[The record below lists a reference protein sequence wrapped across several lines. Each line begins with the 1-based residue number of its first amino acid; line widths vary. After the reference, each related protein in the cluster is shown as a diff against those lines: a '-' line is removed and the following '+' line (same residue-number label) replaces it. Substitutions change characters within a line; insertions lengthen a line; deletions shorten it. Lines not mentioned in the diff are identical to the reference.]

1 MMKRVQKH
9 IDSNVTAA
17 DEVLQ
22 QSEEVVTKIETK
34 ESEVEQATEAKSVNK
49 ADEKSKKK
57 KRKHKKN
64 KKSKQSFF
72 KMLRMEWKSIS
83 KPKPKELAVAT
94 VRTVVISVISAG
106 VISGFDFGAVGKV
119 DWLKYTSRSCMERDV
134 LC

>member
-22 QSEEVVTKIETK
+22 QSEEVVAKIETK
-34 ESEVEQATEAKSVNK
+34 EPEVEQAIEAKSANK
-49 ADEKSKKK
+49 ANEKSKKK

-106 VISGFDFGAVGKV
+106 VISGFDFGVTQIMVQLAKLIG
-119 DWLKYTSRSCMERDV
+119 
-134 LC
+134 

>member
-22 QSEEVVTKIETK
+22 QSEEVVAKMATK
-34 ESEVEQATEAKSVNK
+34 ELEVEQATEAKSANK
-49 ADEKSKKK
+49 ADEKSK
-57 KRKHKKN
+57 KKN

-106 VISGFDFGAVGKV
+106 VISGFDFGVTQIMVQLAKLIG
-119 DWLKYTSRSCMERDV
+119 
-134 LC
+134 

>member
-22 QSEEVVTKIETK
+22 QSEEVVTKTETK
-34 ESEVEQATEAKSVNK
+34 
-49 ADEKSKKK
+49 EKSKKK
-57 KRKHKKN
+57 RN

-83 KPKPKELAVAT
+83 KPKPKELAIAT
-94 VRTVVISVISAG
+94 IRTVVISGIAAG
-106 VISGFDFGAVGKV
+106 VISGFDFGVTQMMVHLVKLIG
-119 DWLKYTSRSCMERDV
+119 
-134 LC
+134 

>member
-9 IDSNVTAA
+9 IDSNVTAT

-34 ESEVEQATEAKSVNK
+34 ESEVEQSTE

-106 VISGFDFGAVGKV
+106 VISGFDFGVTQIMVQLSKLIG
-119 DWLKYTSRSCMERDV
+119 
-134 LC
+134 

>member
-22 QSEEVVTKIETK
+22 QSEEVVAKMATK
-34 ESEVEQATEAKSVNK
+34 ESEVEQATEAKSANK
-49 ADEKSKKK
+49 VDEKSKKK

-72 KMLRMEWKSIS
+72 KMLCMEWKSIS

-106 VISGFDFGAVGKV
+106 VISGFDFGVTQIMVQLAKLIG
-119 DWLKYTSRSCMERDV
+119 
-134 LC
+134 

>member
-22 QSEEVVTKIETK
+22 QSEEVVTNMATK
-34 ESEVEQATEAKSVNK
+34 EPEVEQATEAKLANK

-57 KRKHKKN
+57 KRKYKKN
-64 KKSKQSFF
+64 KNKKPKQSFF

-94 VRTVVISVISAG
+94 IRTVVISVISAG
-106 VISGFDFGAVGKV
+106 VISGFDFGVTQIMVQLAKLIG
-119 DWLKYTSRSCMERDV
+119 
-134 LC
+134 

>member
-9 IDSNVTAA
+9 IDSNVTVA

-22 QSEEVVTKIETK
+22 QSEEVVAKMATK
-34 ESEVEQATEAKSVNK
+34 ESEVEQATEAKSANK
-49 ADEKSKKK
+49 VDEKSKKK

-94 VRTVVISVISAG
+94 IRTVVISVISAG
-106 VISGFDFGAVGKV
+106 VISGFDFGVTQIMVQLAKLIG
-119 DWLKYTSRSCMERDV
+119 
-134 LC
+134 

>member
-22 QSEEVVTKIETK
+22 QSEEVVAKMATK
-34 ESEVEQATEAKSVNK
+34 ESEVEQATEAKLANK

-106 VISGFDFGAVGKV
+106 VISGFDFGVTQIMVQLAKLIG
-119 DWLKYTSRSCMERDV
+119 
-134 LC
+134 

>member
-22 QSEEVVTKIETK
+22 QSEEVVAKPETEEK
-34 ESEVEQATEAKSVNK
+34 TDK
-49 ADEKSKKK
+49 KSKKK
-57 KRKHKKN
+57 KRKKK
-64 KKSKQSFF
+64 KKKQSFF

-106 VISGFDFGAVGKV
+106 VISGFDFGVTQIMVQLAKLIG
-119 DWLKYTSRSCMERDV
+119 
-134 LC
+134 

>member
-22 QSEEVVTKIETK
+22 QSEEVVAKMATK
-34 ESEVEQATEAKSVNK
+34 ESEVEQAIEAKSVNK

-106 VISGFDFGAVGKV
+106 VISGFDFGVTQIMVQLAKLIG
-119 DWLKYTSRSCMERDV
+119 
-134 LC
+134 

>member
-22 QSEEVVTKIETK
+22 QSEEVVAKMATK
-34 ESEVEQATEAKSVNK
+34 ESEFEQATE

-106 VISGFDFGAVGKV
+106 VISGFDFGVTQIMVQLAKLIG
-119 DWLKYTSRSCMERDV
+119 
-134 LC
+134 

>member
-22 QSEEVVTKIETK
+22 QSEGVVAKMATK

-106 VISGFDFGAVGKV
+106 VISGFDFGVTQIMVQLAKLIG
-119 DWLKYTSRSCMERDV
+119 
-134 LC
+134 

>member
-9 IDSNVTAA
+9 IDSNVTAT

-22 QSEEVVTKIETK
+22 QSEGVVTKTVTK
-34 ESEVEQATEAKSVNK
+34 EKTE
-49 ADEKSKKK
+49 EKSKKK
-57 KRKHKKN
+57 KRKKK
-64 KKSKQSFF
+64 KKQSFF

-106 VISGFDFGAVGKV
+106 VISGFDFGVTQIMVQLAKLIG
-119 DWLKYTSRSCMERDV
+119 
-134 LC
+134 

>member
-9 IDSNVTAA
+9 IDSNVTAT

-22 QSEEVVTKIETK
+22 QSDEVVTTAEMK
-34 ESEVEQATEAKSVNK
+34 EKTDK
-49 ADEKSKKK
+49 KSKKK
-57 KRKHKKN
+57 RRKKK
-64 KKSKQSFF
+64 KKQSFF

-106 VISGFDFGAVGKV
+106 VISGFDFGVTQIMVQLAKLIG
-119 DWLKYTSRSCMERDV
+119 
-134 LC
+134 

>member
-34 ESEVEQATEAKSVNK
+34 EFEVEQAIEAKSANK

-57 KRKHKKN
+57 KRKHKKS
-64 KKSKQSFF
+64 KKPKQSFF

-83 KPKPKELAVAT
+83 KPKPKELAIAT
-94 VRTVVISVISAG
+94 IRTVVISVISAG
-106 VISGFDFGAVGKV
+106 VISGFDFGVTQIMVQLAKLIG
-119 DWLKYTSRSCMERDV
+119 
-134 LC
+134 

>member
-34 ESEVEQATEAKSVNK
+34 ESEIKQVTNDKS
-49 ADEKSKKK
+49 DEKSKKK

-106 VISGFDFGAVGKV
+106 VISGFDFGVTQIMVQLAKLIG
-119 DWLKYTSRSCMERDV
+119 
-134 LC
+134 

>member
-22 QSEEVVTKIETK
+22 QSEEVVAKMATK
-34 ESEVEQATEAKSVNK
+34 ESEVEQATEAKLVNK

-94 VRTVVISVISAG
+94 IRTVVISVISAG
-106 VISGFDFGAVGKV
+106 VISGFDFGVTQIMVQLAKLIG
-119 DWLKYTSRSCMERDV
+119 
-134 LC
+134 

>member
-22 QSEEVVTKIETK
+22 QSEEVVAKIETK
-34 ESEVEQATEAKSVNK
+34 ESEVEQAIEAKSANK
-49 ADEKSKKK
+49 ADEKSNKK

-64 KKSKQSFF
+64 KKPKQSFF

-94 VRTVVISVISAG
+94 IRTVVISVISAG
-106 VISGFDFGAVGKV
+106 VISGFDFGVTQIMVQLAKLIG
-119 DWLKYTSRSCMERDV
+119 
-134 LC
+134 

>member
-34 ESEVEQATEAKSVNK
+34 ESEVEQATEV
-49 ADEKSKKK
+49 DEKSKKK

-64 KKSKQSFF
+64 KNKKPKQSFF

-106 VISGFDFGAVGKV
+106 VISGFDFGVTQIMVQLAKLIG
-119 DWLKYTSRSCMERDV
+119 
-134 LC
+134 

>member
-22 QSEEVVTKIETK
+22 QSEEVVAKPETEEK
-34 ESEVEQATEAKSVNK
+34 TDK
-49 ADEKSKKK
+49 KSKKK
-57 KRKHKKN
+57 KRKKK
-64 KKSKQSFF
+64 KKKQSFF
-72 KMLRMEWKSIS
+72 NMLRMEWKSIS

-106 VISGFDFGAVGKV
+106 VISGFDFGVTQIMVQLAKLIG
-119 DWLKYTSRSCMERDV
+119 
-134 LC
+134 

>member
-22 QSEEVVTKIETK
+22 QSEEVVAKMATK
-34 ESEVEQATEAKSVNK
+34 ESEVEQATE

-94 VRTVVISVISAG
+94 VRTVIISVISAG
-106 VISGFDFGAVGKV
+106 VISGFDFGVTQIMVQLAKLIG
-119 DWLKYTSRSCMERDV
+119 
-134 LC
+134 